1 MELDNARDSIHA
13 AGDYVA
19 ITAKVKSACRGVNIE
34 TATLEDLTEETWSNR
49 VERLLLQLWKKK
61 PGYNL
66 SVVLE
71 RIINIS
77 KRPSCFMDD
86 PVSPAERK
94 TRTVQQE
101 IQQQYRRD
109 QNEDAGDFTQ
119 SLQDRWQCHSDRCVN
134 LHGFRYVLN
143 RKHYRIKTSQKE
155 EWAKRITIGVDG
167 TIVDFPGGEQLGY
180 FLDTQGAVGERY
192 YVDFPWI
199 WLKQQH
205 LSKYLGMHG
214 MTDEF
219 TSTLASR
226 S

>member
-34 TATLEDLTEETWSNR
+34 TATLEDLTEETWNNR
-49 VERLLLQLWKKK
+49 VERLLLQLWKKT

-77 KRPSCFMDD
+77 KRPICFMDD

-94 TRTVQQE
+94 TRPSS
-101 IQQQYRRD
+101 RRF
-109 QNEDAGDFTQ
+109 NNNIDAIRMKTPATLPSHCRIDGSAIVIDVSTCMVSAMCSTESTTASTRVKKNNGLSVLLLVWMGL
-119 SLQDRWQCHSDRCVN
+119 SLIFQ
-134 LHGFRYVLN
+134 
-143 RKHYRIKTSQKE
+143 
-155 EWAKRITIGVDG
+155 A
-167 TIVDFPGGEQLGY
+167 
-180 FLDTQGAVGERY
+180 
-192 YVDFPWI
+192 
-199 WLKQQH
+199 
-205 LSKYLGMHG
+205 
-214 MTDEF
+214 
-219 TSTLASR
+219 ASNWDI